1 MMIRVEHAQVVGRNV
16 HRLRTAAGL
25 SLADLAA
32 AGGIGKTT
40 LHGIEQGLGNP
51 TLDTL
56 YALAT
61 ALRVPLGALIEP
73 EGAVVEVVRAA
84 EGPRVDGTAVHARLL
99 HRVRLSGTLE
109 VYDMDVDAV
118 EQRSA
123 AHLAG
128 VRECLVVTGGEVT
141 AGPAAGP
148 VHLTAGDSL
157 LFAADRPHV
166 YAGGAEA
173 GRVVLLMLHPD

>member
-1 MMIRVEHAQVVGRNV
+1 MVGHNV

-25 SLADLAA
+25 SLADLAT

-40 LHGIEQGLGNP
+40 LHGIEQGQGNP

-61 ALRVPLGALIEP
+61 ALRVPLGALLEP
-73 EGAVVEVVRAA
+73 EATAVEVVRAG

-99 HRVRLSGTLE
+99 HRIRLSGTLE
-109 VYDMDVDAV
+109 VYDMGVDAV
-118 EQRSA
+118 NQWSA

-128 VRECLVVTGGEVT
+128 VRECLVVTEGEVT
-141 AGPAAGP
+141 AGPAQRP
-148 VHLTAGDSL
+148 VHLAAGDSL
-157 LFAADRPHV
+157 LFAADRPHL